1 MMRQFL
7 FCLVVALSLI
17 AGSARAG
24 DVREIELKDG
34 SIITGEVVSL
44 SNGIYTIKSGTLG
57 TLKVKE
63 SKVNVIR
70 PKSPPRGPGAAQ
82 YNTSIDATPLQH
94 KLMSDQE
101 IMGMILSL
109 QNDPDFKKLLEDPEV
124 MKAVSEG
131 DVAALAANPKFL
143 KLLNNPVV
151 QEIQKK
157 VK

>member
-1 MMRQFL
+1 MRHFL
-7 FCLVVALSLI
+7 FFFMVALSLI
-17 AGSARAG
+17 AGSALAG
-24 DVREIELKDG
+24 EVREIELKDG

-44 SNGIYTIKSGTLG
+44 NNGIYTIKSGTLG
-57 TLKVKE
+57 TLKVEE

-70 PKSPPRGPGAAQ
+70 PISPPRGPGAAQ
-82 YNTSIDATPLQH
+82 NNTSSEATSLQH

-101 IMGMILSL
+101 IMGMIQSL

-131 DVAALAANPKFL
+131 DVAALTANPKFM
-143 KLLNNPVV
+143 KLLGNPTV

>member
-1 MMRQFL
+1 MRQFL
-7 FCLVVALSLI
+7 FGFVVALSLT

-24 DVREIELKDG
+24 EVREIELKDG

-44 SNGIYTIKSGTLG
+44 NNGIYTIKSGTLG
-57 TLKVKE
+57 SLKVEE
-63 SKVNVIR
+63 SKMNVIR

-82 YNTSIDATPLQH
+82 NNTDIEATSLQH
-94 KLMSDQE
+94 NLMSDQE

-131 DVAALAANPKFL
+131 NIAALTANPKFM
-143 KLLNNPVV
+143 KLLGNPTV